1 MSSSFRDTSPTE
13 PAAAY
18 LERWLEELI
27 ATPGMTGIDDLESA
41 RRSLLDDALRAE
53 PLVAQVAGAVVDVG
67 SGGGTPGV
75 PLAVALPERSFTLLE
90 AERRKSEF
98 LERVTATLANV
109 RVVWGRAEEQSTD
122 SYGVA
127 LAKALAKPPVAAEL
141 CLPLVAS
148 DGIAVLWLGESA
160 DLDAVA
166 KVAEKLNA
174 RLESDLEGLVVLRKL
189 GPTPSGYPRRPGI
202 AKKRPLA

>member
-53 PLVAQVAGAVVDVG
+53 PLVAEVAGPVVDVG

-109 RVVWGRAEEQSTD
+109 RVVWGRAEEQPTD

-148 DGIAVLWLGESA
+148 GGIAVLWLGESA
-160 DLDAVA
+160 DLDAVE

-174 RLESDLEGLVVLRKL
+174 RLERDLDGLVVLRKL
-189 GPTPSGYPRRPGI
+189 GATPSGFPRRPGI

>member
-160 DLDAVA
+160 DLDAVE

-189 GPTPSGYPRRPGI
+189 GPTPPGYPRRPGI

>member
-1 MSSSFRDTSPTE
+1 LSSSFRDTSPTE

-122 SYGVA
+122 TYGVA

>member
-1 MSSSFRDTSPTE
+1 LSSSFRDTSPTE

-148 DGIAVLWLGESA
+148 GGIAVLWLGESA
-160 DLDAVA
+160 DLDAVE

-174 RLESDLEGLVVLRKL
+174 RLERDLEGLVVLRKL